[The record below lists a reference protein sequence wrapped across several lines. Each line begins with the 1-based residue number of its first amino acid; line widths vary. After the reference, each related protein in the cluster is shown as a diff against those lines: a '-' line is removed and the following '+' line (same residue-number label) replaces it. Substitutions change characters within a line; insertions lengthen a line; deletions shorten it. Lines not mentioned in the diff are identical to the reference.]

1 MTPPPVVW
9 FVVPKGIDDP
19 ARVSGGN
26 VYDREVRDGLRDRGW
41 TVSIVECADA
51 AGVASALRSA
61 SDGTLVLIDGLAAG
75 WAAPEVEAATGRL
88 RIVVLAHMLVAAF
101 PDATASEIEA
111 ETRMLRH
118 AHRVI
123 VTGRWTGE
131 EVARRGLADA
141 ERITVARPGVRAA
154 DVPEP
159 EHDAALL
166 CVGVVAPHKGQ
177 DLLLD
182 ALDRVPTNDW
192 RCTIAGSTDSYRGFA
207 ERIAQRAAAFDG
219 RVRLPGV
226 LVGEALADAYRRSAV
241 LVAPSRVESAGMA
254 IADARARGIPVVG
267 TAVGGIP
274 DTVLGG
280 GAILVR
286 PDDPDALAHAL
297 TSWMT
302 DPALRERLR
311 AEALRAREHLPTW
324 DDTVATIADALEA
337 A

>member
-26 VYDREVRDGLRDRGW
+26 VYDREVRDGLPGLGW
-41 TVSIVECADA
+41 TVSVVECADG

-61 SDGTLVLIDGLAAG
+61 PDGTLVLIDGLAAG
-75 WAAPEVEAATGRL
+75 WAADHVEAAATRL

-101 PDATASEIEA
+101 PDATEAAVEA
-111 ETRMLRH
+111 ERRMLRH
-118 AHRVI
+118 AHHVI

-131 EVARRGLADA
+131 EVARRGLAAVD
-141 ERITVARPGVRAA
+141 RITVAAPGVRAA
-154 DVPEP
+154 DAPEP
-159 EHDAALL
+159 DHDADLL

-182 ALDRVPTNDW
+182 ALGRIPTNEW
-192 RCTIAGSTDSYRGFA
+192 RCTIAGSTDSYREFA
-207 ERIAQRAAAFDG
+207 ARVAQRAARFDG

-226 LVGEALADAYRRSAV
+226 LVGEALADAYRRSAL

-254 IADARARGIPVVG
+254 IADARARGLPVVG

-274 DTVLGG
+274 DTVVGG

-286 PDDPDALAHAL
+286 PDDPDALASAL

-302 DPALRERLR
+302 DPALRARLR

-324 DDTVATIADALEA
+324 DDTVATIADVLEA

>member
-1 MTPPPVVW
+1 RPRERGSARHRRRADVPQPRRGARARRREHDHRAPVPDHRRPARRARAGRRSRRRAPHRHHRDIARVAHRVGVVRGRAAVTPPPVVW

-61 SDGTLVLIDGLAAG
+61 SDATLLHIDGLAAG

-118 AHRVI
+118 ARRVI

-141 ERITVARPGVRAA
+141 ERITVARPGVRA
-154 DVPEP
+154 
-159 EHDAALL
+159 
-166 CVGVVAPHKGQ
+166 
-177 DLLLD
+177 
-182 ALDRVPTNDW
+182 
-192 RCTIAGSTDSYRGFA
+192 
-207 ERIAQRAAAFDG
+207 
-219 RVRLPGV
+219 
-226 LVGEALADAYRRSAV
+226 
-241 LVAPSRVESAGMA
+241 
-254 IADARARGIPVVG
+254 
-267 TAVGGIP
+267 
-274 DTVLGG
+274 
-280 GAILVR
+280 
-286 PDDPDALAHAL
+286 
-297 TSWMT
+297 
-302 DPALRERLR
+302 
-311 AEALRAREHLPTW
+311 
-324 DDTVATIADALEA
+324 
-337 A
+337 